1 MSIHSLRPHFLSNT
15 KNGESVGLSTSS
27 VPAVAIEALDFSYRT
42 TEKILDSVQLEIPTG
57 DFVCIIGPNG
67 GGKTTLLKVL
77 LGLLKPVSGRVRIFG
92 KMPEAARRQM
102 GYLPQHGQFDMD
114 FPLNVLDAVLMGKVG
129 THRFGPYSSTDKA
142 AAYQTLEEVGMAA
155 VAHSAF
161 AALSGGQ
168 RQRVLLARALVG
180 NPNILILDEPTSFL
194 DQKYQIKLLELL
206 HRLNQRMTILM
217 VSHDIGFVSSYVKT
231 VICLNHQAA
240 IHPTSQL
247 TGSMIREIYGSHT
260 EMIRH
265 DHRCSEH
272 GHEANSSDPKD
283 KEEPF

>member
-1 MSIHSLRPHFLSNT
+1 MPHFVSHA
-15 KNGESVGLSTSS
+15 KKGQGADASQSS
-27 VPAVAIEALDFSYRT
+27 MPVVMTEALYFSYRT
-42 TEKILDSVQLEIPTG
+42 NEKILDGVELEIPPG
-57 DFVCIIGPNG
+57 DFACIIGPNG
-67 GGKTTLLKVL
+67 GGKTTLLKIL
-77 LGLLKPVSGRVRIFG
+77 LGLLKPHSGRVQIFG
-92 KMPEAARRQM
+92 KNPEAARRQI
-102 GYLPQHGQFDMD
+102 GYLPQHAQFDMD

-129 THRFGPYSSTDKA
+129 THRFGPYNRQDKS
-142 AAYQTLEEVGMAA
+142 AAYETLEEVGMASTA
-155 VAHSAF
+155 RKAF

-180 NPNILILDEPTSFL
+180 KPDLLLLDEPTSFL

-206 HRLNQRMTILM
+206 HCLNQRMTILM

-272 GHEANSSDPKD
+272 GHEVDLSDA
-283 KEEPF
+283 KEEESF